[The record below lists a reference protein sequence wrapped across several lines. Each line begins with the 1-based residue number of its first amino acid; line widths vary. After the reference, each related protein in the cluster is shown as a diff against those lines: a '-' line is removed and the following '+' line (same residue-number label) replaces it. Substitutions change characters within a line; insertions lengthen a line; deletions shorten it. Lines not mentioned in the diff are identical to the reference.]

1 MLGWCYEKGLGV
13 EQDRAE
19 ANQYYQIAADGG
31 NPASQSN
38 IGNSYYKGDGIEQN
52 YDRAVKYFTLA
63 MERRVPNALFALG
76 DCCYEGKGLEKD
88 LDKARNGTGKPLR
101 PDMSWMRK
109 TGHT

>member
-1 MLGWCYEKGLGV
+1 MKKDSEWNMTGRKPISIIRLPLT
-13 EQDRAE
+13 
-19 ANQYYQIAADGG
+19 GG

-63 MERRVPNALFALG
+63 MERGVPNALFALG